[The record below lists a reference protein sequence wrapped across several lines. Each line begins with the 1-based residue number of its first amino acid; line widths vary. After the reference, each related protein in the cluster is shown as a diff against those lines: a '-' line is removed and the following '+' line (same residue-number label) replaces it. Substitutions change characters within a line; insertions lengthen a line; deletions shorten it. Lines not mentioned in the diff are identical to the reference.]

1 MGDWL
6 NELHGYD
13 ARSTFISTLEHAA
26 VKRELPNE
34 PNVHALSFFIHF
46 RRNGRSFQFYETNPI
61 PKSQTPNVEQDVK
74 PRMKHGFSRIGK
86 LRNEAI
92 SGVVK

>member
-46 RRNGRSFQFYETNPI
+46 RVETDGPSNFT
-61 PKSQTPNVEQDVK
+61 KRTQSQ
-74 PRMKHGFSRIGK
+74 SRK
-86 LRNEAI
+86 L
-92 SGVVK
+92 